1 MAFFA
6 SQTSTVAAILTL
18 IIFLYT
24 LLLFVSRNFASN
36 KKKRGPPEAGG
47 AWPVIGHLHLLG
59 RFPLHRVLGDMADKY
74 GPIFTIRMGVHQAL
88 VVSNWEMA
96 KECLTTHDRV
106 FASRPKALVAE
117 ILGFNFSMF
126 GFSPYGPHWRQIRK
140 IATLELLSNHRLEKL
155 KHVREGE
162 VKTCLKELYEFWERT
177 NNYKSSDHNNKKKV
191 LVEINKWFE
200 DVTLNAIL
208 RVTVGQRCNS
218 SSSQE
223 DTDHE
228 GAWKE
233 ELTKFFAF
241 SGKFVVSDSL
251 PFLRWFDIGGDER
264 AMKKNARELDVLAQG
279 WLDEHKRKRESGQ
292 MINKEGHE
300 DFMDVMLSILRDDA
314 QQLPGDDADTIN
326 KATCLALILA
336 ASDTSKITLTWILSL
351 LLNHRDVLKKAQNEL
366 DVHIGKGRQ
375 VNELDIKNLV
385 YLQAI
390 IKEAMRLYP
399 AGPLAAPH
407 ASTEDCT
414 VNDYFVPAGTVLYVN
429 VWKIHRDPRVWPEPY
444 KFKPE
449 RFLTTHKHIDVRG
462 QNFELLPFSS
472 GRRMCPGP
480 AFAIPVTH
488 LTLATLLHGFDF
500 ETPLDEPVDMSEGMS
515 LTLVK
520 TTPVKVLITPR
531 LSASLYG

>member
-1 MAFFA
+1 M
-6 SQTSTVAAILTL
+6 Q
-18 IIFLYT
+18 
-24 LLLFVSRNFASN
+24 
-36 KKKRGPPEAGG
+36 
-47 AWPVIGHLHLLG
+47 
-59 RFPLHRVLGDMADKY
+59 
-74 GPIFTIRMGVHQAL
+74 
-88 VVSNWEMA
+88 
-96 KECLTTHDRV
+96 
-106 FASRPKALVAE
+106 
-117 ILGFNFSMF
+117 
-126 GFSPYGPHWRQIRK
+126 
-140 IATLELLSNHRLEKL
+140 
-155 KHVREGE
+155 
-162 VKTCLKELYEFWERT
+162 
-177 NNYKSSDHNNKKKV
+177 
-191 LVEINKWFE
+191 
-200 DVTLNAIL
+200 
-208 RVTVGQRCNS
+208 
-218 SSSQE
+218 
-223 DTDHE
+223 
-228 GAWKE
+228 
-233 ELTKFFAF
+233 
-241 SGKFVVSDSL
+241 
-251 PFLRWFDIGGDER
+251 
-264 AMKKNARELDVLAQG
+264 
-279 WLDEHKRKRESGQ
+279 
-292 MINKEGHE
+292 
-300 DFMDVMLSILRDDA
+300 
-314 QQLPGDDADTIN
+314 
-326 KATCLALILA
+326 ALILA

-520 TTPVKVLITPR
+520 TNPVKVLITPR